1 MKFFSFLTPIFANE
15 VYDNF
20 LAIKNEGQA
29 ARAEWSGSC
38 KDRAQW
44 RNLFGDEENGYLDAG
59 FHVCQTDTE
68 LYYDAYDPDGTSVFT
83 IEKINEWVS
92 LWPGL
97 GNHLIFGSPEFK
109 CGCFLGCDRFF
120 VEGIGLHV
128 DFCCSDYEETCV
140 NPPNVSDALEQAKT
154 AAEEKL
160 RARKADGYIF
170 TDLAVKKLRRFVTKL
185 KRNIKNDEP
194 DCKVR
199 SGCKAGE
206 TPLTHGC
213 RRKSNP
219 AFGTPWNGNEEQSL
233 VDPFRKRRSRDFENI
248 VEPSKNGKFSSH
260 KIADDLWHVVD
271 HYFKDCLNVRKHL
284 NKVNKLTNTLDKV
297 KKR

>member
-1 MKFFSFLTPIFANE
+1 VRVA
-15 VYDNF
+15 
-20 LAIKNEGQA
+20 
-29 ARAEWSGSC
+29 
-38 KDRAQW
+38 
-44 RNLFGDEENGYLDAG
+44 LD
-59 FHVCQTDTE
+59 
-68 LYYDAYDPDGTSVFT
+68 
-83 IEKINEWVS
+83 
-92 LWPGL
+92 
-97 GNHLIFGSPEFK
+97 
-109 CGCFLGCDRFF
+109 
-120 VEGIGLHV
+120 
-128 DFCCSDYEETCV
+128 
-140 NPPNVSDALEQAKT
+140 QAKA
-154 AAEEKL
+154 AAEEEL
-160 RARKADGYIF
+160 LARKTEGYER

-185 KRNIKNDEP
+185 KRNIKNDAP

-199 SGCKAGE
+199 SGCQAGE

-219 AFGTPWNGNEEQSL
+219 AFGTPWTGDENASL
-233 VDPFRKRRSRDFENI
+233 VDPFRKRRTVDNI